1 MAGTTGPKRFTAP
14 VNGPPSLVEDEGGN
28 LVYWSE
34 YEALV
39 QAFAIYMRE
48 GMDSAQDV
56 LKVLEPHLGDDAE
69 FVAALLA
76 EAEDEEIVV
85 SGKEKG

>member
-1 MAGTTGPKRFTAP
+1 MAEASPKRFTAP
-14 VNGPPSLVEDEGGN
+14 VNGPTSLVEDPDGN
-28 LVYWSE
+28 LVYYSE

-56 LKVLEPHLGDDAE
+56 LKVLEPHLGADAA

-76 EAEDEEIVV
+76 EADDDDVV
-85 SGKEKG
+85 VGKGGKS